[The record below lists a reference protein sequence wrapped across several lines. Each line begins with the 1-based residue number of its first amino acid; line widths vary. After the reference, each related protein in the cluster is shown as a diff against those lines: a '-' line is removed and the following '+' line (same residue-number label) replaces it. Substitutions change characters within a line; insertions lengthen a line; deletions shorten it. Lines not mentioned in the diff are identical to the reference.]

1 MPERPITPRVV
12 LVLATLAALLAALSV
27 HRLQCGGVVG
37 PYVAFSG
44 RSMGTTYEVK
54 VARHDLSPDDMREVG
69 AAIEHTL
76 ERVNALMST
85 WRDDS
90 EISRFNAHTSTAPFA
105 VDDETARVIAA
116 ALEVSRKSGGAFDV
130 TVGPLVEAWGFG
142 RTEIEFVPDEEQITA
157 LRARVGWQKLSLDPS
172 DSSLSKTVPDLE
184 ADLSALAKGYGVDAV
199 AEALEVIGQTA
210 YLVEIG
216 GELRARGERLDGRP
230 FRVAIEEP
238 IIDDRRIHR
247 VIELRDIAMATSGDY
262 RNWIDVDGLRLSH
275 TLDPRT
281 GRPITH
287 DLASVTVLH
296 PQAMWADAWATA
308 LNVLGP
314 DAGYELARREG
325 LPAYFIVRTGE
336 GGFESRATPAFM
348 PLLASGDAQDAAGDA
363 QDAAASN

>member
-12 LVLATLAALLAALSV
+12 LVLVTLAVLLAALSV
-27 HRLQCGGVVG
+27 HRLQCAGVVG

-54 VARHDLSPDDMREVG
+54 VARADLSPDDMREIG
-69 AAIEHTL
+69 AAIEQTL

-85 WRDDS
+85 WREDS
-90 EISRFNAHTSTAPFA
+90 ELSRFNARHSTEPFA
-105 VDDETARVIAA
+105 IDFETARVLAV
-116 ALEVSRKSGGAFDV
+116 ALEMSDKSQGAFDV

-142 RTEIEFVPDEEQITA
+142 RTPLEDVPDADRVTE
-157 LRARVGWQKLSLDPS
+157 LRTRVGWEKLTLDQAH
-172 DSSLSKTVPDLE
+172 SSLSKSVPDLE
-184 ADLSALAKGYGVDAV
+184 ADLSAVAKGYGVDAV
-199 AEALEVIGQTA
+199 AEALEALGQTA

-238 IIDDRRIHR
+238 VIDDRRIHR
-247 VIELRDIAMATSGDY
+247 VIDLRDIAMATSGDY
-262 RNWIDVDGLRLSH
+262 RNWIEVDGVRLSH

-296 PQAMWADAWATA
+296 PEAVWADAWATA

-314 DAGYELARREG
+314 DAGYELAQREG
-325 LPAYFIVRTGE
+325 LPAYFIIRTGD
-336 GGFESRATPAFM
+336 GGFESRATPAFV
-348 PLLASGDAQDAAGDA
+348 PLLASGDAQEE
-363 QDAAASN
+363 AASN